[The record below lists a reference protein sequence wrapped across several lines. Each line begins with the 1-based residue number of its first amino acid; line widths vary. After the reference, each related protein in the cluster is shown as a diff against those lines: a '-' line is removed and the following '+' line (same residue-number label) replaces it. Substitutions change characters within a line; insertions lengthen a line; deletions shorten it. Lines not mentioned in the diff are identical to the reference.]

1 MNMCLDAWAVIA
13 WLEDSATAPH
23 LDAHLG
29 TGRSCMS
36 WVNAGEVHY
45 VVARR
50 ASPQAADQVIS
61 QLGADVDLVDATGP
75 RTIAAAGIKAIH
87 RMSYADCFAVATALE
102 FRVPLVTSD
111 PEIIRANVAGLKVID
126 LRGA

>member
-1 MNMCLDAWAVIA
+1 
-13 WLEDSATAPH
+13 
-23 LDAHLG
+23 
-29 TGRSCMS
+29 MS

-50 ASPQAADQVIS
+50 ASPHVADQVIS

-75 RTIAAAGIKAIH
+75 RTIAAAGINAIH

-102 FRVPLVTSD
+102 FRVPLITSD
-111 PEIIRANVAGLKVID
+111 PEIIRANVPGLEVID

>member
-1 MNMCLDAWAVIA
+1 
-13 WLEDSATAPH
+13 
-23 LDAHLG
+23 
-29 TGRSCMS
+29 MS

-75 RTIAAAGIKAIH
+75 RTMAAAGINATH

-111 PEIIRANVAGLKVID
+111 PEIICANVPGLEVID
-126 LRGA
+126 LRGASPVARPTHGLGTQVAPPPAARARPTPP

>member
-13 WLEDSATAPH
+13 WLEHSATAPH

-50 ASPQAADQVIS
+50 ASPQVADQVIS
-61 QLGADVDLVDATGP
+61 QLGADVDLVDATGA
-75 RTIAAAGIKAIH
+75 RTIAAAGIKAVH

-102 FRVPLVTSD
+102 FRVPLITSD
-111 PEIIRANVAGLKVID
+111 PEIIRANVPGLEVID
-126 LRGA
+126 LRGE

>member
-1 MNMCLDAWAVIA
+1 
-13 WLEDSATAPH
+13 
-23 LDAHLG
+23 
-29 TGRSCMS
+29 MS

-50 ASPQAADQVIS
+50 ASPQVADQVIS
-61 QLGADVDLVDATGP
+61 QLGADVDLVDSTGP
-75 RTIAAAGIKAIH
+75 RTIAAAGIKATH

-102 FRVPLVTSD
+102 FRVPLITSD
-111 PEIIRANVAGLKVID
+111 PEIIRANVPGLEVID